1 MFKQSPNQKPV
12 DMEFKQ
18 EIKQKEFASPQM
30 EAILNMVYS
39 ANHFES
45 IMRKLLDE
53 FDLSHEQY
61 NVLRIL
67 RGNHP
72 NAYELNQI
80 RDRMLNSWSNVS
92 RLVEKLRKKGFVT
105 RQPKPENRRKVE
117 IKITEEGL
125 EFLEKVDS
133 KLTTGELMKE
143 TLGNEKAFK
152 LSALLDELR
161 TNIDNI
167 FSTSDILKK

>member
-1 MFKQSPNQKPV
+1 
-12 DMEFKQ
+12 MEFKKA
-18 EIKQKEFASPQM
+18 IKQKEFASPQM

-72 NAYELNQI
+72 DAYELNQI

-92 RLVEKLRKKGFVT
+92 RLVEKLRKKGLVT

-125 EFLEKVDS
+125 DFLDQVDA
-133 KLTTGELMKE
+133 KLTADELME
-143 TLGNEKAFK
+143 QTLNNKQALQ
-152 LSALLDELR
+152 LSALLDEMR
-161 TNIDNI
+161 TNLDDVFNESNI
-167 FSTSDILKK
+167 LE

>member
-1 MFKQSPNQKPV
+1 
-12 DMEFKQ
+12 MEFKKA
-18 EIKQKEFASPQM
+18 IKQKEFASPQM

-72 NAYELNQI
+72 GAYELNQI

-125 EFLEKVDS
+125 DFLEEVDTHLS
-133 KLTTGELMKE
+133 AGDLMAK
-143 TLGNEKAFK
+143 TLDNEKAHQ

-161 TNIDNI
+161 TNLDEVFSKSDN
-167 FSTSDILKK
+167 LE

>member
-1 MFKQSPNQKPV
+1 
-12 DMEFKQ
+12 MEFKQ
-18 EIKQKEFASPQM
+18 AIKQKRFPSPQM

-39 ANHFES
+39 ANHFEN
-45 IMRKLLDE
+45 IMRKLLHE
-53 FDLSHEQY
+53 FDLSHEQF

-72 NAYELNQI
+72 GAYELNQI

-117 IKITEEGL
+117 IKITQDGL
-125 EFLEKVDS
+125 DFLEQVDAN
-133 KLTTGELMKE
+133 LTTAELMKQ
-143 TLGNEKAFK
+143 TLDDEKAAQ
-152 LSALLDELR
+152 LTALLDELR
-161 TNIDNI
+161 TNLDNV
-167 FSTSDILKK
+167 FNGPDNLE

>member
-1 MFKQSPNQKPV
+1 
-12 DMEFKQ
+12 MEFKKA
-18 EIKQKEFASPQM
+18 INQKEFPNPQV

-53 FDLSHEQY
+53 FDLSHEQF

-67 RGNHP
+67 RGHHP
-72 NAYELNQI
+72 DAYELNEI
-80 RDRMLNSWSNVS
+80 RNRMLNSWSNVS
-92 RLVEKLRKKGFVT
+92 RLVEKLRKKGFVS

-117 IKITEEGL
+117 IQITDEGL
-125 EFLEKVDS
+125 HFLERVDD
-133 KLTTGELMKE
+133 KLTTKELMQK
-143 TLGNEKAFK
+143 TLDDEQARK

-161 TNIDNI
+161 SNLDDVFNTPDSNEN
-167 FSTSDILKK
+167 

>member
-1 MFKQSPNQKPV
+1 
-12 DMEFKQ
+12 MEFKKS
-18 EIKQKEFASPQM
+18 IKQKQFPSPQM

-39 ANHFES
+39 ANHFEN
-45 IMRKLLDE
+45 IMRKLLNE
-53 FDLSHEQY
+53 FDLSHEQFY
-61 NVLRIL
+61 VLRIL

-72 NAYELNQI
+72 DAYELNQI

-117 IKITEEGL
+117 IKITKEGL
-125 EFLEKVDS
+125 NFLEEVDAN
-133 KLTTGELMKE
+133 LTTAELMKQ
-143 TLGNEKAFK
+143 TLGDEKATQ

-161 TNIDNI
+161 TNLDNV
-167 FSTSDILKK
+167 FSESNLSE

>member
-1 MFKQSPNQKPV
+1 
-12 DMEFKQ
+12 MEFKKA
-18 EIKQKEFASPQM
+18 IKQKEFASPQM

-72 NAYELNQI
+72 DAYELNQI

-117 IKITEEGL
+117 IKITEDGL
-125 EFLEKVDS
+125 EFLEQVDA
-133 KLTTGELMKE
+133 KLTTGELME
-143 TLGNEKAFK
+143 QTLDNEQALH

-161 TNIDNI
+161 TNLDEVFNE
-167 FSTSDILKK
+167 SGSLDQ

>member
-1 MFKQSPNQKPV
+1 
-12 DMEFKQ
+12 MEFKQ
-18 EIKQKEFASPQM
+18 AIKQKEFPNPQM

-45 IMRKLLDE
+45 IMRKMLDE

-72 NAYELNQI
+72 DAYELNQI

-125 EFLEKVDS
+125 DFLDQVDA
-133 KLTTGELMKE
+133 KLDADELME
-143 TLGNEKAFK
+143 QTLNNKQALR
-152 LSALLDELR
+152 LSALLDEMR
-161 TNIDNI
+161 TKLDDVFSELNIQE
-167 FSTSDILKK
+167 

>member
-1 MFKQSPNQKPV
+1 
-12 DMEFKQ
+12 MEFKKA
-18 EIKQKEFASPQM
+18 INQKEFPNPQV
-30 EAILNMVYS
+30 EAILNMMYS

-53 FDLSHEQY
+53 FDLSHEQF

-72 NAYELNQI
+72 GAYELNEI

-117 IKITEEGL
+117 IKITDKGL
-125 EFLEKVDS
+125 NFLEQVDK
-133 KLTTGELMKE
+133 KLTTKELMEK
-143 TLGNEKAFK
+143 TLDHDQARK
-152 LSALLDELR
+152 LSTLLDQVRANLDKVFNKPDSLE
-161 TNIDNI
+161 
-167 FSTSDILKK
+167 

>member
-1 MFKQSPNQKPV
+1 
-12 DMEFKQ
+12 MEFKQ
-18 EIKQKEFASPQM
+18 AIKQKEFASPQM

-72 NAYELNQI
+72 DAYELNQI

-92 RLVEKLRKKGFVT
+92 RLVEKLRKKGLVT

-125 EFLEKVDS
+125 DFLDHVDA
-133 KLTTGELMKE
+133 KLTADELME
-143 TLGNEKAFK
+143 QTLNNKQALQ
-152 LSALLDELR
+152 LSALLDEMR
-161 TNIDNI
+161 TNLDDAFSESNI
-167 FSTSDILKK
+167 LE

>member
-1 MFKQSPNQKPV
+1 
-12 DMEFKQ
+12 MEFKQ
-18 EIKQKEFASPQM
+18 AIKQKEFASPQM

-45 IMRKLLDE
+45 IMRKLLEE

-72 NAYELNQI
+72 DAYELNQI

-125 EFLEKVDS
+125 DFLDQVDA
-133 KLTTGELMKE
+133 KLDADELME
-143 TLGNEKAFK
+143 QTLNNKQALR
-152 LSALLDELR
+152 LSALLDEMR
-161 TNIDNI
+161 TNLDDLFSESNI
-167 FSTSDILKK
+167 QE